1 MSCQAV
7 HSFLAGLSLL
17 CSSSPRV
24 NTKMQQPLT
33 SAWLLGTELHS
44 SHAPPTRFLSLLLF
58 MHESLSF
65 FLLTKVRAS
74 QKCLQLLPSIK
85 HSISSP
91 PIISTFLLWAI
102 SPQPVWRMI
111 PTSLHT
117 SPLSNY
123 IYASTPL
130 ASVLNRVCKRYTPR
144 MKLCPPLCSLL
155 SSKAARFQHCS
166 TSVPAWLGQ
175 EKAGVAETK

>member
-1 MSCQAV
+1 
-7 HSFLAGLSLL
+7 
-17 CSSSPRV
+17 
-24 NTKMQQPLT
+24 
-33 SAWLLGTELHS
+33 
-44 SHAPPTRFLSLLLF
+44 

-65 FLLTKVRAS
+65 FLLTNVRPS
-74 QKCLQLLPSIK
+74 QKCLHLLPSIK

-117 SPLSNY
+117 SPLYNY
-123 IYASTPL
+123 VYASTPL
-130 ASVLNRVCKRYTPR
+130 ASVLNRVCKRYTPH
-144 MKLCPPLCSLL
+144 MKLSPPLCSPL

-166 TSVPAWLGQ
+166 TSVPAWLRQ
-175 EKAGVAETK
+175 QKAGAAETKQYECPSWTAAH